1 MRKLTLCERQIIEA
15 LGIYRYLTLK
25 HMVTLGIAKTVDTP
39 RKAANGL
46 ACLSKPLVRKFP
58 QKESPTR
65 GKLQYVYSLNER
77 GADAAAELLGVPR
90 ADIQFVWT
98 NNTPQFKQYDHIM
111 GLIDIHIAVR
121 QWADGNNHLV
131 AMFNNRLA
139 FTGSNRTAGEQA
151 LTIKTKVPLTGQT
164 GLVPD
169 TVLTLMDSVGKPQL
183 LSVEYERGGN
193 TAKAI
198 GKILAYCHA
207 IGSYAIHEKFHF
219 STERDPLILYVT
231 DTEGEYKA
239 IISRMRRIEGF
250 AEYLP
255 LFRFKTL
262 EAFKADFLGNWH
274 GADIG
279 QPVPLYTPEP
289 EPEEEDAPPLVSHVR
304 TAARA
309 VIGG

>member
-1 MRKLTLCERQIIEA
+1 MRKLTICERRIIEA
-15 LGIYRYLTLK
+15 LGTYRYLTHR
-25 HMVTLGIAKTVDTP
+25 HMVQVGIAQTVDTA

-46 ACLSKPLVRKFP
+46 ANLSKPFVRKFP
-58 QKESPTR
+58 QGESPTR
-65 GKLQYVYSLNER
+65 GKPQYVYSLNER
-77 GADAAAELLGVPR
+77 GADAAAEFLGVPR
-90 ADIQFVWT
+90 SDVQFVWT

-121 QWADGNNHLV
+121 QWADANNHLV
-131 AMFNNRLA
+131 AMFHNRLA
-139 FTGSNRTAGEQA
+139 FSGSNRSQGEQA
-151 LTIKTKVPLTGQT
+151 LTVKTKVPLTGQT

-169 TVLTLMDSVGKPQL
+169 TVFTLLNSIGKPTL
-183 LSVEYERGGN
+183 CAVEYERGGN

-198 GKILAYCHA
+198 GKILGYCHA
-207 IGSYAIHEKFHF
+207 IGTYAMHEKFHY
-219 STERDPLILYVT
+219 STDRDPLILYVT
-231 DTEGEYKA
+231 DTEGEYRA

-262 EAFKADFLGNWH
+262 DAFRADFFNGWH

-289 EPEEEDAPPLVSHVR
+289 EPEEEPPAFVSHVR
-304 TAARA
+304 NATRAAMSS
-309 VIGG
+309 